1 MLRNLETR
9 RALALVVALSAG
21 FTLSA
26 CSTTTPA
33 PTPSSSSTLPSSSPT
48 STNTPSSTPG
58 TQSSSA
64 APSTAKET
72 TAALTIFY
80 VAVDDQG
87 KAGPKIGCGDSL
99 VATESAPET
108 FTNQVEASLKML
120 LNDKSSEHGQS
131 GLVNALAA
139 SDLRYRDST
148 ISGDEVAVDL
158 SGTVSSGGTCDD
170 PRIIEQLKYTAMTAA
185 GVGSARILIDGID
198 IEKILSQK

>member
-1 MLRNLETR
+1 MLQNRQTR
-9 RALALVVALSAG
+9 RTLALLVALTAG
-21 FTLSA
+21 ISLSA
-26 CSTTTPA
+26 CSSPEPA
-33 PTPSSSSTLPSSSPT
+33 PTPGTSSSVPSNSTVPAPSSSAT
-48 STNTPSSTPG
+48 D
-58 TQSSSA
+58 TQSSA
-64 APSTAKET
+64 PAPSSAKET

-87 KAGPKIGCGDSL
+87 KSGPKIGCGDSM

-108 FTNQVEASLKML
+108 FTNQVETSIKML

-139 SDLRYRDST
+139 SDLRFVNSKV
-148 ISGDEVAVDL
+148 SGDEVAVDL

-170 PRIIEQLKYTAMTAA
+170 PRIIEQLKYTAKTAA

-198 IEKILSQK
+198 IEKVLSQK

>member
-1 MLRNLETR
+1 MLQNPETR
-9 RALALVVALSAG
+9 RSLALVVALAAG
-21 FTLSA
+21 ISLSA
-26 CSTTTPA
+26 CSSPEPA
-33 PTPSSSSTLPSSSPT
+33 PTPGISSTAPSSSSAPEPSASPT
-48 STNTPSSTPG
+48 N
-58 TQSSSA
+58 TQSS
-64 APSTAKET
+64 APTSNVTQQT

-87 KAGPKIGCGDSL
+87 KSGPKIGCGDSL

-139 SDLRYRDST
+139 SDLRFIDST

-158 SGTVSSGGTCDD
+158 SGSVSSGGTCDD
-170 PRIIEQLKYTAMTAA
+170 PRIIEQLKYTAKVAA
-185 GVGSARILIDGID
+185 GVGSARILVDGID

>member
-1 MLRNLETR
+1 MLQNSETR
-9 RALALVVALSAG
+9 RTLALLVALTAG
-21 FTLSA
+21 ISLSA
-26 CSTTTPA
+26 CSSPEPA
-33 PTPSSSSTLPSSSPT
+33 PTLGTSSALPSSSA
-48 STNTPSSTPG
+48 TNTQSSTP
-58 TQSSSA
+58 
-64 APSTAKET
+64 APSSAKET

-87 KAGPKIGCGDSL
+87 KSGPKIGCGDSM

-108 FTNQVEASLKML
+108 FTNQVETSIRML
-120 LNDKSSEHGQS
+120 LDDKSSEHGQS

-139 SDLRYRDST
+139 SDLRFINST

-170 PRIIEQLKYTAMTAA
+170 PRIIEQLKYTAKTAA